1 MRRIFTDKELNFIQD
16 HYLDMTY
23 QEITDK
29 LNEFNDIKKTNKQV
43 RTKASVMGLSKK
55 KHDYD
60 RRYFEY
66 IDTSE
71 KAYWLGF
78 MFADGYITRKER
90 ENGQTTSEVAIELN
104 EKDCSHLQKFNEA
117 LGNGSDIKF
126 KIQKDR
132 MIKSV
137 HVRGGHKTVTVRY
150 YSSEMYFDLVDKGVV
165 QNKTYRFEFPKV
177 EEKYFF
183 NFLLGVIDGD
193 GYISGKEYLMVGIV
207 NPNLKFLKYVQE
219 SLFKYDIKT
228 HIHAEDKWK
237 YRLTAVG
244 KNAEA
249 LLSELYKN
257 APVYL
262 RRKYVIY
269 KQYTLNTG
277 LAS

>member
-23 QEITDK
+23 QEITDR

-55 KHDYD
+55 KYDYN

-78 MFADGYITRKER
+78 MFADGYITRKKR

-104 EKDCSHLQKFNEA
+104 EKDRSHLQKLNEA
-117 LGNGSDIKF
+117 LGNGSDLKL

-132 MIKSV
+132 MIKGV
-137 HVRGGHKTVTVRY
+137 RVRGGHRTVTVRY

-165 QNKTYRFEFPKV
+165 QNKTYRPDFPKV

-193 GYISGKEYLMVGIV
+193 GYISGRGYLTVGIV

-219 SLFKYDIKT
+219 TLSKYGIKT
-228 HIHAEDKWK
+228 HIHTEDKWK
-237 YRLTAVG
+237 HRLTAVG
-244 KNAEA
+244 VNADA
-249 LLSELYKN
+249 LLSELYKD
-257 APVYL
+257 ASVFL
-262 RRKYVIY
+262 QRKYVIY
-269 KQYTLNTG
+269 KQYTINTG